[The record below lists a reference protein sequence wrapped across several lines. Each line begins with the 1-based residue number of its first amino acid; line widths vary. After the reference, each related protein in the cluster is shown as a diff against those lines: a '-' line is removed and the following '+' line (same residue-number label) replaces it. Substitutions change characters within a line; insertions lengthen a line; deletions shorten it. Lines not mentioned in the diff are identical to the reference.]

1 LCGRPPGFSDQQ
13 PSALLGTLAL
23 SAGRLVSVDALA
35 RCVWG
40 EELPER
46 IRGGLQTNVMR
57 LRRHLGEDVLVTE
70 PDGYRLAAD
79 PMRVD
84 ASRFLR
90 ILDSAAEQSDAERE
104 RDMLAEGLELWGGT
118 PLEGVGSPALTEDW
132 APLLTERYL
141 FAAERRIDLDGG
153 IVADSELAAELTD
166 LVAQHPL
173 RESLWERLIRVLA
186 RSGRRAEALARYVQA
201 PHGPR

>member
-1 LCGRPPGFSDQQ
+1 
-13 PSALLGTLAL
+13 
-23 SAGRLVSVDALA
+23 
-35 RCVWG
+35 
-40 EELPER
+40 
-46 IRGGLQTNVMR
+46 M
-57 LRRHLGEDVLVTE
+57 TE

-84 ASRFLR
+84 ALRFLR
-90 ILDSAAEQSDAERE
+90 ILDSAAEQSDAKRE
-104 RDMLAEGLELWGGT
+104 RDMLAEGLQLRGGT
-118 PLEGVGSPALTEDW
+118 AGGRRFPGTDRGLGATADRAVP
-132 APLLTERYL
+132 L

-186 RSGRRAEALARYVQA
+186 RSGRRAEALLLSADVEQPAVAREQL
-201 PHGPR
+201 PRKLPFDVASFTGRDA